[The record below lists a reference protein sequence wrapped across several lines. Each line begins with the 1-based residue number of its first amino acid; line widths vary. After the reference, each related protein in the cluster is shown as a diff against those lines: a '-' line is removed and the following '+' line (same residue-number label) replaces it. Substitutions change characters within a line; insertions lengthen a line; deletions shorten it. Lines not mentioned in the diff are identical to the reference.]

1 MAIDWRKMAVQRL
14 KNQQKKDFEQW
25 QRSVQDSYKPKS
37 FGRKAIGALLD
48 LGQMSK
54 DPWVGGGSFL
64 LDTLLTATD
73 DRKYK
78 ETGAPKD
85 AFFYEDQIIDM
96 KNKIH
101 AMNESI
107 KQQKM
112 MEAGQGLLDFAFT
125 KAGKKI
131 FNKIGMDKLNI
142 PGLGNVP
149 QEMSNN
155 PNISLGNTQGVQNLN
170 SNIGNIPSYTPQNFI
185 SPYEIPKRGGG
196 GGITRRT
203 Y

>member
-1 MAIDWRKMAVQRL
+1 MTTQLLAEAQEIVDKKQLSL
-14 KNQQKKDFEQW
+14 KD
-25 QRSVQDSYKPKS
+25 YK
-37 FGRKAIGALLD
+37 R
-48 LGQMSK
+48 
-54 DPWVGGGSFL
+54 
-64 LDTLLTATD
+64 
-73 DRKYK
+73 
-78 ETGAPKD
+78 
-85 AFFYEDQIIDM
+85 
-96 KNKIH
+96 
-101 AMNESI
+101 
-107 KQQKM
+107 
-112 MEAGQGLLDFAFT
+112 
-125 KAGKKI
+125 

-149 QEMSNN
+149 QEISNN